1 MFKVVQTVLVDAAG
15 VASLL
20 TMNEACVVE
29 APDEDKPVGVQS
41 HRNFLKYSTSSDVIY
56 I

>member
-1 MFKVVQTVLVDAAG
+1 VLVDAAG

-20 TMNEACVVE
+20 TTNEACVVE

-41 HRNFLKYSTSSDVIY
+41 HPQLFEIFNVE
-56 I
+56 